1 MPAGDIKIISNIHLP
16 RVGTPTPSLSGL
28 QSTSMSVKSSSP
40 NLSVRRSPIS
50 TPPPPSS
57 DGNPCLPPINSQLSS
72 ESQADVPHIPVQ
84 RRSTRQKKVVGTLQ
98 EDNSDVL
105 EDNEG
110 NASNPENNERDYP
123 VHADEPSGDTRPEKC

>member
-1 MPAGDIKIISNIHLP
+1 MCGVQDFKNGTRLQEHLISSHDMPAGDIKIISNIHLP

-50 TPPPPSS
+50 TPPSPSS

-84 RRSTRQKKVVGTLQ
+84 AVQR
-98 EDNSDVL
+98 
-105 EDNEG
+105 
-110 NASNPENNERDYP
+110 
-123 VHADEPSGDTRPEKC
+123 